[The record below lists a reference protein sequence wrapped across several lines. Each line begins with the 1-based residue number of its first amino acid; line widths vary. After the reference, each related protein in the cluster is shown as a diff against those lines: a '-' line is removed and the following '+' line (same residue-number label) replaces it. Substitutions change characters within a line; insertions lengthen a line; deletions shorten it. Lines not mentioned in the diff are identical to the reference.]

1 MLRLDILYGIMGQ
14 EQTSVFLH
22 ANSIFVTNP
31 FSFNFNYCLI
41 KAKDV
46 KLDTYHG

>member
-1 MLRLDILYGIMGQ
+1 MYEIMGM
-14 EQTSVFLH
+14 EWTGALLH
-22 ANSIFVTNP
+22 GNFIFVTNP

-41 KAKDV
+41 KAKDG